1 MNPMKTAT
9 KIDAGQVRENL
20 QRFIG
25 PLAVALVIIIGMFW
39 ILHSLIS
46 HGKGLGQKADNMQTI
61 DFVRLNRA
69 FELETK
75 VRTPPKMPD
84 KPEPAPAAP
93 SQQMQ
98 AVSAP
103 TPSALNIS
111 NMSIENTTSVKAGF
125 GLSTGDGEYLP
136 IVKVAPM
143 YPPGAQARGQEGWVL
158 LEFTVTESGSVIDA
172 SVVESQ
178 PPGVFDEAAKRAV
191 LKFKYKPRVENGKP
205 VAAHHIQHLISFKMD
220 KK

>member
-1 MNPMKTAT
+1 MSPSKTKLDVAQA
-9 KIDAGQVRENL
+9 KDNFN
-20 QRFIG
+20 RFAY
-25 PLAVALVIIIGMFW
+25 PLMIAAIIITAMFW
-39 ILHSLIS
+39 VLHALIS
-46 HGKGLGQKADNMQTI
+46 HGKGLGAQADNMQTI

-69 FELETK
+69 FELEVK
-75 VRTPPKMPD
+75 VRTPPKIPD

-103 TPSALNIS
+103 TPTALNIS

-158 LEFTVTESGSVIDA
+158 LEFTVTESGAVTDA
-172 SVVESQ
+172 TVVESQ

-205 VAAHHIQHLISFKMD
+205 IAVHHIQHLISFKMD

>member
-1 MNPMKTAT
+1 MSRITAEFVKYKQNVT
-9 KIDAGQVRENL
+9 
-20 QRFIG
+20 RFSM
-25 PLAVALVIIIGMFW
+25 PLLMATVFIVGMFW
-39 ILHSLIS
+39 VMHALIN
-46 HGKGLGQKADNMQTI
+46 HGKGLGAKADTLPTI

-75 VRTPPKMPD
+75 VRTPPKMPE
-84 KPEPAPAAP
+84 KPEPAPSTP
-93 SQQMQ
+93 TQQVQ
-98 AVSAP
+98 AISAP
-103 TPSALNIS
+103 TPTTLNIS
-111 NMSIENTTSVKAGF
+111 NMSLENTTSVKAGF

-158 LEFTVTESGSVIDA
+158 LEFTVTVSGTVTDAVVIEA
-172 SVVESQ
+172 Q
-178 PPGVFDEAAKRAV
+178 PPNVFNEAAKRAV

-205 VAAHHIQHLISFKMD
+205 VSVPHVQHLISFKME

>member
-1 MNPMKTAT
+1 MIKARLKT
-9 KIDAGQVRENL
+9 DAS
-20 QRFIG
+20 RFLT
-25 PLAVALVIIIGMFW
+25 PLVLAAVFIIVMFW
-39 ILHSLIS
+39 ILHTLIT
-46 HGKGLGQKADNMQTI
+46 HGKGLGPHADNLQTI

-69 FELETK
+69 FELEVK
-75 VRTPPKMPD
+75 VRTPPKMPE
-84 KPEPAPAAP
+84 KPEPAPSTP
-93 SQQMQ
+93 TQQMQ
-98 AVSAP
+98 AVAAP
-103 TPSALNIS
+103 TLTAVNIS
-111 NMSIENTTSVKAGF
+111 NMSLENTTSVKAGF

-158 LEFTVTESGSVIDA
+158 LEFTVTESGSVTDA

-205 VAAHHIQHLISFKMD
+205 IAVHHIQHLISFKMD

>member
-1 MNPMKTAT
+1 MSPAKTKMDVKDNA
-9 KIDAGQVRENL
+9 
-20 QRFIG
+20 QRFAG
-25 PLAVALVIIIGMFW
+25 PLLISLAIITVMFW
-39 ILHSLIS
+39 ILHALIS
-46 HGKGLGQKADNMQTI
+46 HGKGAHLKDDNMQTI

-69 FELETK
+69 FELEVK
-75 VRTPPKMPD
+75 VRTPPKIPD

-98 AVSAP
+98 AVAAP
-103 TPSALNIS
+103 TPTALNMS

-158 LEFTVTESGSVIDA
+158 LEFTVTESGAVTDA
-172 SVVESQ
+172 TVVESQ

-205 VAAHHIQHLISFKMD
+205 IAVQHIQHLISFKMD

>member
-1 MNPMKTAT
+1 MSRITAEFIKYKKNVT
-9 KIDAGQVRENL
+9 
-20 QRFIG
+20 RFST
-25 PLAVALVIIIGMFW
+25 PLLLSGVFVIGMFW
-39 ILHSLIS
+39 VMHALING
-46 HGKGLGQKADNMQTI
+46 GKGLGAKSDTLPTV

-75 VRTPPKMPD
+75 VRTPPKMPE
-84 KPEPAPAAP
+84 KPEPAPSTP
-93 SQQMQ
+93 TQQIQ
-98 AVSAP
+98 AISAP
-103 TPSALNIS
+103 TPTTLNIS
-111 NMSIENTTSVKAGF
+111 NMSLENTTSVKAGF

-158 LEFTVTESGSVIDA
+158 LEFTVTVSGTVTDAVVIEA
-172 SVVESQ
+172 Q
-178 PPGVFDEAAKRAV
+178 PPNVFNEAAKRAV

-205 VAAHHIQHLISFKMD
+205 VSVPHVQHLISFKME

>member
-1 MNPMKTAT
+1 MSAMKNDVGRATTDLKRFFAPMALSL
-9 KIDAGQVRENL
+9 V
-20 QRFIG
+20 FI
-25 PLAVALVIIIGMFW
+25 VVMFW
-39 ILHSLIS
+39 ILHTLIT
-46 HGKGLGQKADNMQTI
+46 HGKGLGPHADNLQTI

-69 FELETK
+69 FELEVR
-75 VRTPPKMPD
+75 VRTPPKMPE
-84 KPEPAPAAP
+84 KPAPAPATP
-93 SQQMQ
+93 TQQMQ

-103 TPSALNIS
+103 TLSAVNIS
-111 NMSIENTTSVKAGF
+111 NMSLENTTSVKAGF

-143 YPPGAQARGQEGWVL
+143 YPPGAQSRGQEGWVL
-158 LEFTVTESGSVIDA
+158 LEFTVTESGSVTDA
-172 SVVESQ
+172 VVVEAQ

-205 VAAHHIQHLISFKMD
+205 IAVQHIQHLISFKMD

>member
-1 MNPMKTAT
+1 M
-9 KIDAGQVRENL
+9 KIDVERYKGDAVRFAIPL
-20 QRFIG
+20 GLAAAFII
-25 PLAVALVIIIGMFW
+25 VMFW
-39 ILHSLIS
+39 VLHALIT
-46 HGKGLGQKADNMQTI
+46 HGKGMGQKIENMQTI

-75 VRTPPKMPD
+75 VRTPPKMPE
-84 KPEPAPAAP
+84 KPEPAPATP
-93 SQQMQ
+93 TQQIQ

-103 TPSALNIS
+103 TPTAVNIS
-111 NMSIENTTSVKAGF
+111 NMSLENTTSVKAGF

-158 LEFTVTESGSVIDA
+158 LEFTVTESGSVTDA
-172 SVVESQ
+172 DVVEAQ

-191 LKFKYKPRVENGKP
+191 LKFKYKPRVENGKA
-205 VAAHHIQHLISFKMD
+205 VAVHHVQHLISFKMD

>member
-1 MNPMKTAT
+1 MSRITAELV
-9 KIDAGQVRENL
+9 KYKENIT
-20 QRFIG
+20 RFST
-25 PLAVALVIIIGMFW
+25 PLLLSAVFVIGMFW
-39 ILHSLIS
+39 VMHALIN
-46 HGKGLGQKADNMQTI
+46 HGKGLGGKTDTLPTV

-75 VRTPPKMPD
+75 VRTPPKMPE
-84 KPEPAPAAP
+84 KPEPAPATP
-93 SQQMQ
+93 SQQIQ
-98 AVSAP
+98 AISAP
-103 TPSALNIS
+103 TPTTLNIS
-111 NMSIENTTSVKAGF
+111 NMSLENTTSVKAGF

-158 LEFTVTESGSVIDA
+158 LEFTVTVSGTVTDAVVIEA
-172 SVVESQ
+172 Q
-178 PPGVFDEAAKRAV
+178 PPNVFNEAAKRAV

-205 VAAHHIQHLISFKMD
+205 VSVPHVQHLISFKME